1 LPDVN
6 NFKDFEVNRGK
17 QYVASNYEV
26 YLIGDAIL
34 YCLDENRFD
43 LVGHAMVPNWVQYHA
58 ETGGYDA
65 RVERDEDFASTA
77 KRRIDT

>member
-1 LPDVN
+1 MPDVN

-43 LVGHAMVPNWVQYHA
+43 LVGHAMVPN
-58 ETGGYDA
+58 
-65 RVERDEDFASTA
+65 
-77 KRRIDT
+77 